1 MKLVDMSLNDYII
14 KAQDKSSVPG
24 GGSVAALCGALA
36 ASLAAMVLNLSGAE
50 DMAKEYDIFSKQL
63 RANIDDD
70 STSFDGVLKAFRMP
84 KTTEEEKKAR
94 RLAIEEGYKEAIDVP
109 ILTMQSSY
117 LIIYTLIKHEA
128 YIGDEALSDLYLAAD
143 LALTAFNGAKDT
155 AMINVEALKDDA
167 TRAVYEDKI
176 ESMME
181 TMTEA
186 YDRLQATYENA
197 MVTCGTADGEIKTT
211 VDGKKMPANDDE
223 SNFGK
228 GCGYQIWDE
237 GYLNVQVNDRWVL
250 FKALDLED
258 HGQIPKWV
266 AHFTA
271 RVIEADEDLLLVKA
285 TAIEDAFYFKDEM
298 TKRILLPIENLDHGK
313 DGFVTTKGLEGKTVE
328 IYFGGEIKNT
338 EPESSVPI
346 VLETVYKIR
355 PID

>member
-143 LALTAFNGAKDT
+143 LALTTFNGAKDT

-176 ESMME
+176 ESMTE

-186 YDRLQATYENA
+186 YDRLQAIY
-197 MVTCGTADGEIKTT
+197 
-211 VDGKKMPANDDE
+211 
-223 SNFGK
+223 
-228 GCGYQIWDE
+228 
-237 GYLNVQVNDRWVL
+237 
-250 FKALDLED
+250 
-258 HGQIPKWV
+258 
-266 AHFTA
+266 
-271 RVIEADEDLLLVKA
+271 RV
-285 TAIEDAFYFKDEM
+285 
-298 TKRILLPIENLDHGK
+298 
-313 DGFVTTKGLEGKTVE
+313 
-328 IYFGGEIKNT
+328 
-338 EPESSVPI
+338 
-346 VLETVYKIR
+346 
-355 PID
+355 

>member
-1 MKLVDMSLNDYII
+1 MKLVDMSLYDYII

-63 RANIDDD
+63 RVNIDDD
-70 STSFDGVLKAFRMP
+70 STCFDGVLKAFRMP

-94 RLAIEEGYKEAIDVP
+94 RLAIEEAYKEAIDVP

-167 TRAVYEDKI
+167 TRAVYEDKM
-176 ESMME
+176 ESMTE

-186 YDRLQATYENA
+186 YDRLQATFRA
-197 MVTCGTADGEIKTT
+197 
-211 VDGKKMPANDDE
+211 
-223 SNFGK
+223 
-228 GCGYQIWDE
+228 
-237 GYLNVQVNDRWVL
+237 
-250 FKALDLED
+250 
-258 HGQIPKWV
+258 
-266 AHFTA
+266 
-271 RVIEADEDLLLVKA
+271 
-285 TAIEDAFYFKDEM
+285 
-298 TKRILLPIENLDHGK
+298 
-313 DGFVTTKGLEGKTVE
+313 
-328 IYFGGEIKNT
+328 
-338 EPESSVPI
+338 
-346 VLETVYKIR
+346 
-355 PID
+355 

>member
-1 MKLVDMSLNDYII
+1 MKLVDMSLYDYII

-176 ESMME
+176 ESMTE
-181 TMTEA
+181 TIAEV
-186 YDRLQATYENA
+186 YDRLQA
-197 MVTCGTADGEIKTT
+197 
-211 VDGKKMPANDDE
+211 
-223 SNFGK
+223 
-228 GCGYQIWDE
+228 
-237 GYLNVQVNDRWVL
+237 
-250 FKALDLED
+250 
-258 HGQIPKWV
+258 
-266 AHFTA
+266 
-271 RVIEADEDLLLVKA
+271 
-285 TAIEDAFYFKDEM
+285 
-298 TKRILLPIENLDHGK
+298 
-313 DGFVTTKGLEGKTVE
+313 
-328 IYFGGEIKNT
+328 IY
-338 EPESSVPI
+338 
-346 VLETVYKIR
+346 R
-355 PID
+355 A

>member
-1 MKLVDMSLNDYII
+1 MKLVDMSLYDYII

-94 RLAIEEGYKEAIDVP
+94 RLAIEEGYKEAIEVP
-109 ILTMQSSY
+109 ILTMQSSC
-117 LIIYTLIKHEA
+117 LIVERLIKHEA

-176 ESMME
+176 EDIIERMA
-181 TMTEA
+181 EA
-186 YDRLQATYENA
+186 YDRLQAIY
-197 MVTCGTADGEIKTT
+197 
-211 VDGKKMPANDDE
+211 
-223 SNFGK
+223 
-228 GCGYQIWDE
+228 
-237 GYLNVQVNDRWVL
+237 
-250 FKALDLED
+250 
-258 HGQIPKWV
+258 
-266 AHFTA
+266 
-271 RVIEADEDLLLVKA
+271 RV
-285 TAIEDAFYFKDEM
+285 
-298 TKRILLPIENLDHGK
+298 
-313 DGFVTTKGLEGKTVE
+313 
-328 IYFGGEIKNT
+328 
-338 EPESSVPI
+338 
-346 VLETVYKIR
+346 
-355 PID
+355 

>member
-1 MKLVDMSLNDYII
+1 MKLVDMSLYDYII

-70 STSFDGVLKAFRMP
+70 STSFDGVLNAFRMP

-155 AMINVEALKDDA
+155 ARINVEALKDDA
-167 TRAVYEDKI
+167 TRAVYGDKI
-176 ESMME
+176 ESMTE

-186 YDRLQATYENA
+186 YDRLQAIY
-197 MVTCGTADGEIKTT
+197 
-211 VDGKKMPANDDE
+211 
-223 SNFGK
+223 
-228 GCGYQIWDE
+228 
-237 GYLNVQVNDRWVL
+237 
-250 FKALDLED
+250 
-258 HGQIPKWV
+258 
-266 AHFTA
+266 
-271 RVIEADEDLLLVKA
+271 RV
-285 TAIEDAFYFKDEM
+285 
-298 TKRILLPIENLDHGK
+298 
-313 DGFVTTKGLEGKTVE
+313 
-328 IYFGGEIKNT
+328 
-338 EPESSVPI
+338 
-346 VLETVYKIR
+346 
-355 PID
+355 

>member
-1 MKLVDMSLNDYII
+1 MKLVDMSLYDYII

-50 DMAKEYDIFSKQL
+50 EMAKEYDIFSEQL

-117 LIIYTLIKHEA
+117 LIISTLIKHES

-176 ESMME
+176 ESMTE

-186 YDRLQATYENA
+186 YDRLQATY
-197 MVTCGTADGEIKTT
+197 
-211 VDGKKMPANDDE
+211 
-223 SNFGK
+223 
-228 GCGYQIWDE
+228 
-237 GYLNVQVNDRWVL
+237 
-250 FKALDLED
+250 
-258 HGQIPKWV
+258 
-266 AHFTA
+266 
-271 RVIEADEDLLLVKA
+271 RV
-285 TAIEDAFYFKDEM
+285 
-298 TKRILLPIENLDHGK
+298 
-313 DGFVTTKGLEGKTVE
+313 
-328 IYFGGEIKNT
+328 
-338 EPESSVPI
+338 
-346 VLETVYKIR
+346 
-355 PID
+355 

>member
-1 MKLVDMSLNDYII
+1 MKLVDMSLNDYIR

-50 DMAKEYDIFSKQL
+50 DMAKEYDIFSEQL

-94 RLAIEEGYKEAIDVP
+94 RLVIEEGYKEAIDVP

-167 TRAVYEDKI
+167 TRAVYEDKM
-176 ESMME
+176 ESMTE

-186 YDRLQATYENA
+186 YDRLQATFRA
-197 MVTCGTADGEIKTT
+197 
-211 VDGKKMPANDDE
+211 
-223 SNFGK
+223 
-228 GCGYQIWDE
+228 
-237 GYLNVQVNDRWVL
+237 
-250 FKALDLED
+250 
-258 HGQIPKWV
+258 
-266 AHFTA
+266 
-271 RVIEADEDLLLVKA
+271 
-285 TAIEDAFYFKDEM
+285 
-298 TKRILLPIENLDHGK
+298 
-313 DGFVTTKGLEGKTVE
+313 
-328 IYFGGEIKNT
+328 
-338 EPESSVPI
+338 
-346 VLETVYKIR
+346 
-355 PID
+355 

>member
-1 MKLVDMSLNDYII
+1 MKLVDMSLNDYIR

-50 DMAKEYDIFSKQL
+50 DMAKEYDIFSEQL

-94 RLAIEEGYKEAIDVP
+94 RLVIEEGYKEAIDVP

-176 ESMME
+176 ESMTE

-186 YDRLQATYENA
+186 YDRLQATY
-197 MVTCGTADGEIKTT
+197 
-211 VDGKKMPANDDE
+211 
-223 SNFGK
+223 
-228 GCGYQIWDE
+228 
-237 GYLNVQVNDRWVL
+237 
-250 FKALDLED
+250 
-258 HGQIPKWV
+258 
-266 AHFTA
+266 
-271 RVIEADEDLLLVKA
+271 RV
-285 TAIEDAFYFKDEM
+285 
-298 TKRILLPIENLDHGK
+298 
-313 DGFVTTKGLEGKTVE
+313 
-328 IYFGGEIKNT
+328 
-338 EPESSVPI
+338 
-346 VLETVYKIR
+346 
-355 PID
+355 

>member
-1 MKLVDMSLNDYII
+1 MKLVDMSLYDYII

-84 KTTEEEKKAR
+84 KTTEEEKKGR

-186 YDRLQATYENA
+186 YDRLQATY
-197 MVTCGTADGEIKTT
+197 
-211 VDGKKMPANDDE
+211 
-223 SNFGK
+223 
-228 GCGYQIWDE
+228 
-237 GYLNVQVNDRWVL
+237 
-250 FKALDLED
+250 
-258 HGQIPKWV
+258 
-266 AHFTA
+266 
-271 RVIEADEDLLLVKA
+271 RV
-285 TAIEDAFYFKDEM
+285 
-298 TKRILLPIENLDHGK
+298 
-313 DGFVTTKGLEGKTVE
+313 
-328 IYFGGEIKNT
+328 
-338 EPESSVPI
+338 
-346 VLETVYKIR
+346 
-355 PID
+355 

>member
-14 KAQDKSSVPG
+14 KAQDKISVPG

-176 ESMME
+176 ESMIE

-186 YDRLQATYENA
+186 YDRLQATY
-197 MVTCGTADGEIKTT
+197 
-211 VDGKKMPANDDE
+211 
-223 SNFGK
+223 
-228 GCGYQIWDE
+228 
-237 GYLNVQVNDRWVL
+237 
-250 FKALDLED
+250 
-258 HGQIPKWV
+258 
-266 AHFTA
+266 
-271 RVIEADEDLLLVKA
+271 RV
-285 TAIEDAFYFKDEM
+285 
-298 TKRILLPIENLDHGK
+298 
-313 DGFVTTKGLEGKTVE
+313 
-328 IYFGGEIKNT
+328 
-338 EPESSVPI
+338 
-346 VLETVYKIR
+346 
-355 PID
+355 

>member
-1 MKLVDMSLNDYII
+1 MKLVDMSLYDYII

-117 LIIYTLIKHEA
+117 LIISTLIKHEA

-186 YDRLQATYENA
+186 YDRLQATY
-197 MVTCGTADGEIKTT
+197 
-211 VDGKKMPANDDE
+211 
-223 SNFGK
+223 
-228 GCGYQIWDE
+228 
-237 GYLNVQVNDRWVL
+237 
-250 FKALDLED
+250 
-258 HGQIPKWV
+258 
-266 AHFTA
+266 
-271 RVIEADEDLLLVKA
+271 RV
-285 TAIEDAFYFKDEM
+285 
-298 TKRILLPIENLDHGK
+298 
-313 DGFVTTKGLEGKTVE
+313 
-328 IYFGGEIKNT
+328 
-338 EPESSVPI
+338 
-346 VLETVYKIR
+346 
-355 PID
+355 